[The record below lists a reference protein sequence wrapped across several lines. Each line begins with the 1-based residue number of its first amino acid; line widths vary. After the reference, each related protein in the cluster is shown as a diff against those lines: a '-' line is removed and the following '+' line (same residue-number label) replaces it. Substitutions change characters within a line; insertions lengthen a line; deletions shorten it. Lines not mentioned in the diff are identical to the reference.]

1 MPSYR
6 KNNQA
11 VEGVVKRFEA
21 SKVHREYWVSHWR
34 ECYEQALPQR
44 ETVSLHQPGAKKN
57 ATIYDS
63 TALVATQ
70 RFASRLQSTLV
81 PPFKQWAKLEAG
93 SVIPKDQTGEIN
105 QQLEEMS
112 EIMFSHINQSNLATE
127 ANEAFLDL
135 AVGTGA
141 LLLEEGVDGNLL
153 KFTAVPLSELIVEEG
168 PHGTIETVFREH
180 SMPARN
186 IERTWANGKP
196 SDQVKR
202 QIEEK
207 PDTLVELIEGTI
219 FNPDKQTYEFVV
231 IEAAT
236 KHVVWEDYFDVSP
249 WIVFRWS
256 KVAGERYGRGP
267 IMSALP
273 DIKTLN
279 LVAKYVL
286 KNAEKSIAGVYVG
299 VDDGVLNPWTVKIAP
314 GVVIPVAA
322 EGSLSPLPSAGDFN
336 VSQFVMEDLKE
347 SIRKALFYDQLGP
360 VAGPTKSATEI
371 AIRQQELMSDIGS
384 SFGRLQT
391 EFITKLVRR
400 SIDILKRNGIVP
412 DVQVDGK
419 AIEVRVISPLARAQD
434 MEDISNLGQFIQMAS
449 LAGPEATALGVDLE
463 AIPEWIGKKMG
474 IDLDLLRTPAQR
486 EEMKQQAMQ
495 AQLAAQAVQEGGL
508 QAVA

>member
-1 MPSYR
+1 MPKYS
-6 KNNQA
+6 KQ
-11 VEGVVKRFEA
+11 GVDSLIKRFEA

-57 ATIYDS
+57 TTIYDS

-400 SIDILKRNGIVP
+400 TIDILKRNGIVP

>member
-1 MPSYR
+1 MPKYS
-6 KNNQA
+6 KQ
-11 VEGVVKRFEA
+11 GVDGLIKRFEA
-21 SKVHREYWVSHWR
+21 AKVHREHWVSHWR

-44 ETVSLHQPGAKKN
+44 ETMSLHQPGAKKN
-57 ATIYDS
+57 TTIYDS

-93 SVIPKDQTGEIN
+93 STIPKDQAGEIN
-105 QQLEEMS
+105 KQLEEMS
-112 EIMFSHINQSNLATE
+112 GIMFSYLNQSNLATE

-141 LLLEEGVDGNLL
+141 LLLEEGTDGNLL
-153 KFTAVPLSELIVEEG
+153 KFTAVPLAELIVEEG
-168 PHGTIETVFREH
+168 PHGTVETVFREH
-180 SMPARN
+180 SIPARN
-186 IERTWANGKP
+186 IERTWRGGKV

-207 PDTLVELIEGTI
+207 PDSPVEIIEGTV
-219 FNPDKQTYEFVV
+219 FDPDKQMYEFVV

-267 IMSALP
+267 VMSALP

-279 LVAKYVL
+279 LVAKYIL

-360 VAGPTKSATEI
+360 VAGPTKSATEV

-400 SIDILKRNGIVP
+400 AIDILKRNGVVP

-419 AIEVRVISPLARAQD
+419 TIEVRVISPLARAQD

-449 LAGPEATALGVDLE
+449 LAGPEATALGIDLE

-474 IDLDLLRTPAQR
+474 VDLELLRTPAQR
-486 EEMKQQAMQ
+486 QEMKEQIAQ
-495 AQLAAQAVQEGGL
+495 AQMATQAVQEGGL

>member
-141 LLLEEGVDGNLL
+141 LLLEEGTDGNLL

-219 FNPDKQTYEFVV
+219 FIPDKQTYEFVV

-400 SIDILKRNGIVP
+400 TIDILKRNGIVP